1 MASLASVVFFVL
13 AGAIPIRHHT
23 VLILVLGAVYIYV
36 IFLAGKRLG
45 PLYGVP
51 LAVAGG
57 LAFDSFYI
65 PPTQPLS
72 ESDWQNWLAMGVY
85 ISTAVLVGMLGAQ
98 SIRRAEV
105 SEAARGVLADEQ
117 AALRRVATL
126 VARNVPPADV
136 FAAIAREVGQLLAV
150 DTTHMGRY
158 ESDRTVSSVA
168 GWSRAGDHVPVGRRT
183 PVEGDNVTARVLETG
198 RPARVDRYHEAPH
211 TAAARLQQELGVRS
225 SVGAPIV
232 VDGHLWGVMIA
243 SSKADD
249 PPLPPATEARI
260 AAFTGLAA
268 TAISNTEARIEVRSL
283 ADEQAALRRVATLIA
298 QGVPSSELFAAVAR
312 EVGEFLAVDLAALT
326 RYESD
331 DTVTAVATWAA
342 AGEHTVPGSRWPLGA
357 GDLSTTISRSGRPGR
372 IESYDGIPGRIAA
385 FVRDQLRIRS
395 SVGSPIVVEGRLW
408 GALLAH
414 STQEE
419 PLPADAEAR
428 LTNFSELVATAI
440 ANAQVRSEVGRL
452 AHEQAAL
459 RRVATLV
466 ARESHAS
473 QVFAAVAQEVGL
485 LLEVDDTRMYR
496 YEDDGTATVVANWGD
511 PGSAMPPIG
520 ARLALDGDSVPSL
533 VYRTERSAR
542 VGDYVTATGEIAAVA
557 RGLGLQSAVGA
568 PIVVDGRVWGVM
580 VAASRQTEPLPA
592 DTESR
597 IEEFTELVAT
607 AISNIQAHSDLAA
620 SRARV
625 VAAADE
631 ERRRVVRDLH
641 DGAQQRLVHTI
652 LTLKMAHRALEKD
665 VDSAPAYLTEALD
678 QAEAA
683 MVELR
688 ELAHGIL
695 PSVLTWG
702 GLPAGVEALASR
714 TPVPVDVDVCVGR
727 FPPAIEASAY
737 FVVAEA
743 LTNVA
748 KHSQATH
755 AAVMARVTDGALE
768 IEIED
773 DGTGQADPNGHGLLG
788 MADRLASL
796 DGVLR
801 VISVPARGTRV
812 IATMPLRD

>member
-1 MASLASVVFFVL
+1 MASLASVAFFVL
-13 AGAIPIRHHT
+13 AGALPLRHHT
-23 VLILVLGAVYIYV
+23 VLILALGAAYVYV
-36 IFLAGKRLG
+36 IYLAGKRLG

-65 PPTQPLS
+65 PPTQPFGA
-72 ESDWQNWLAMGVY
+72 SDWQNWLAMAIY
-85 ISTAVLVGMLGAQ
+85 ISTAVLVGMLGAR
-98 SIRRAEV
+98 SVRRAEV
-105 SEAARGVLADEQ
+105 SEEARGVLADEH

-126 VARNVPPADV
+126 VA
-136 FAAIAREVGQLLAV
+136 Q
-150 DTTHMGRY
+150 
-158 ESDRTVSSVA
+158 
-168 GWSRAGDHVPVGRRT
+168 
-183 PVEGDNVTARVLETG
+183 
-198 RPARVDRYHEAPH
+198 
-211 TAAARLQQELGVRS
+211 
-225 SVGAPIV
+225 GAP
-232 VDGHLWGVMIA
+232 
-243 SSKADD
+243 SS
-249 PPLPPATEARI
+249 
-260 AAFTGLAA
+260 
-268 TAISNTEARIEVRSL
+268 
-283 ADEQAALRRVATLIA
+283 Q
-298 QGVPSSELFAAVAR
+298 LFAAVAR
-312 EVGEFLAVDLAALT
+312 EVGEFLAVDLATVT

-331 DTVTAVATWAA
+331 DSMISIATWVA
-342 AGEHTVPGSRWPLGA
+342 AGKQIAAGRRWPLGPS
-357 GDLSTTISRSGRPGR
+357 DLGTTIARTGRPAR
-372 IESYDGIPGRIAA
+372 IENYQDRPGRIAA
-385 FVRDQLRIRS
+385 FVREELGVGS

-408 GALLAH
+408 GMLVVH
-414 STQEE
+414 STDKQ
-419 PLPADAEAR
+419 PLPANTEAR
-428 LTNFSELVATAI
+428 LTNFTELVATAI
-440 ANAQVRSEVGRL
+440 ANAQVRTEVGRL
-452 AHEQAAL
+452 ADEQAAL

-466 ARESHAS
+466 ARESLAAE
-473 QVFAAVAQEVGL
+473 VFAAVAEEVGL
-485 LLEVDDTRMYR
+485 LLDVDDTRMYR
-496 YEDDGTATVVANWGD
+496 YEDDGTATVVANWGE
-511 PGSAMPPIG
+511 PSSAVPPIG

-542 VGDYVTATGEIAAVA
+542 VGDYMTATGEIADVA
-557 RGLGLQSAVGA
+557 RRLGLQSAVGA

-580 VAASRQTEPLPA
+580 VAASTQTEPLPA

-607 AISNIQAHSDLAA
+607 AISNIQARSDLAA

-625 VAAADE
+625 IATADE

-652 LTLKMAHRALEKD
+652 LTLKMAHRALEQD
-665 VDSAPAYLTEALD
+665 VESAPAYLTDALD

-714 TPVPVDVDVCVGR
+714 TPVPVEIDVSVGR

-748 KHSQATH
+748 KHSQAKH
-755 AAVMARVTDGALE
+755 AAVMARVTDGTLE

-773 DGTGQADPNGHGLLG
+773 DGIGEADPTGHGMLG

-801 VISVPARGTRV
+801 VISVPAQGTKV
-812 IATMPLRD
+812 IATLPLPEAPGG